1 MTAEIDENVQILPME
16 TIKIALCI
24 DDDTLLQ
31 YEEQGIVKPKR
42 KNNNAYYS
50 FKDIEKI
57 KKAIHSK

>member
-1 MTAEIDENVQILPME
+1 MTTKIDKNVQILPTE

-24 DDDTLLQ
+24 DDNTLLQ
-31 YEEQGIVKPKR
+31 YEKQGIIQPKR

-50 FKDIEKI
+50 FSDMEKI